1 MRRPAACVLP
11 VFMARSSPE
20 GRATAIQLY
29 SPAGKWTKIGADC
42 FAYRIHRVKTRLLK
56 GSVAGVLGIA
66 LLYSAGAYWTG
77 LEAER
82 TLARQHDMIAGLPI
96 FKVKSHQY
104 ERGWFSSTETTELTF
119 NERFFAPYL
128 GILPDAAKNALSG
141 TVKYVNHVQHGP
153 LPGGLRPARAVVTTE
168 FIMSPDTRKMLSRF
182 FGDKEPITVVNRL
195 NFTGGGELNV
205 SVPAFDYEETLAGV
219 KIKWQGMT
227 TQVGYDSDYSQYS
240 IDARLPGLVL
250 DAATKGHVEFS
261 NLSYLS
267 DTRPGA
273 TGAGVGNKEL
283 SVTRVKLES
292 KENIPYQIK
301 LNELISLLTRIRI
314 GEFINPAGEIKPS
327 QADLVNLKY
336 QIVSSE
342 ENQFIN
348 ARAKFGFEKL
358 EVNHTAYGPMRLDL
372 SVNHLHGPSLLKLE
386 QAFSDIQVEGV
397 EPDKL
402 RQQYID
408 AVVREGGPILEN
420 NPRLAINDF
429 SLKLPS
435 GEMTLTGNV
444 ALNGYQKSDLDSSRA
459 FLNKLT
465 ANVRLSV
472 PRDTLQGLVVAQARN
487 LFTVDATAENPPSL
501 QEIDELARNLFASQI
516 DIWAEQGYLQ
526 QEGGQIK
533 TSAEW
538 KNSQLT
544 INSRPVALPE
554 PAAAPASADKP

>member
-1 MRRPAACVLP
+1 M
-11 VFMARSSPE
+11 
-20 GRATAIQLY
+20 
-29 SPAGKWTKIGADC
+29 
-42 FAYRIHRVKTRLLK
+42 KTRLLK

-66 LLYSAGAYWTG
+66 VLYSAAAYWTG

-82 TLARQHDMIAGLPI
+82 TLAKQHDMIAGLPI

-119 NERFFAPYL
+119 NARFFAPYQ
-128 GILPDAAKNALSG
+128 GILPEAAKNALTG
-141 TVKYVNHVQHGP
+141 TVKYVNHIQHGP

-182 FGDKEPITVVNRL
+182 FGDKEPITVTNRL

-250 DAATKGHVEFS
+250 DAATKGHIEFS
-261 NLSYLS
+261 NLSYQS

-301 LNELISLLTRIRI
+301 LNELISLLTRIHI

-342 ENQFIN
+342 EKEFIN

-435 GEMTLTGNV
+435 GEVTVTGNV
-444 ALNGYQKSDLDSSRA
+444 ALNGYQKGDLNDSRV
-459 FLNKLT
+459 FLSKLT
-465 ANVRLSV
+465 ANAKLSV

-487 LFTVDATAENPPSL
+487 LFTVDASAENPPSL
-501 QEIDELARNLFASQI
+501 QEIDELAKNLFASQV
-516 DIWAEQGYLQ
+516 DIWSEQGYLQ
-526 QEGGQIK
+526 QEGGQLK

-538 KNSQLT
+538 KNGKLT
-544 INSRPVALPE
+544 INNRPVNLPDPAAVE
-554 PAAAPASADKP
+554 AAAAPKP